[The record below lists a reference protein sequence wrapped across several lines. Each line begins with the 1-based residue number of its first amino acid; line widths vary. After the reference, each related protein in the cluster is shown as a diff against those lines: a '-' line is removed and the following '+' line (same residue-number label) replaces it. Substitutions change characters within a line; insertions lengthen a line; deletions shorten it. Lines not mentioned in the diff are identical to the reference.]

1 MQNSE
6 IAKVF
11 HEIAELLE
19 VSGENIFKI
28 RAFEKA
34 TQTAE
39 SYSENLEDIYKKGGI
54 KALEEIEGIGLS
66 TAEIIEDLIKHGKS
80 KRHSDLLK
88 KFPKGFIKLLEIPG
102 VGPKTALLLN
112 KKFKIESVEDL
123 EKALKKGL
131 LSNIPGFK
139 EKKQEN
145 IRKGLEL
152 KKKVAGRFLISEATE
167 YAEALKSGI
176 EKLKDAD
183 DVLVA
188 GSLRRGKETIGDIDI
203 LVVSKKPKS
212 IMEAFVKLPLV
223 SRILAQGETK
233 SSVVLK
239 NGMQADL
246 RVVPRKSFG
255 AASHYFTGAKDH
267 NIHIRQMAQKK
278 GWKVNEYGIFDSKGR
293 QIGGETEEEMF
304 VKFGLK
310 FIPPELRE
318 MRGEFEASKQ
328 NKLPDLIDLS
338 DIKGDLQM
346 HTKYS
351 DGANTI
357 EEMAEHAKKLG
368 YSYIAITDHT
378 KSTRI
383 AGGLTEK
390 EFLGELKYIEKL
402 NSKGFKILKG
412 VELDIL
418 KDGSLDYSDA
428 VLKECDVVIAAIHS
442 NFKMPRKQITERI
455 IKALKNKYVNI
466 LSHPTGRL
474 IGKRDPYEV
483 DIDELF
489 KAAADT
495 GTHLEI
501 NSQPDRLDLSD
512 VHAKKAKEMGILL
525 SIDTDAHSASQ
536 LEYMRFGVM
545 TARRGWLEKK
555 DAINTLPLNG
565 LLKKLY
571 QKR

>member
-1 MQNSE
+1 
-6 IAKVF
+6 
-11 HEIAELLE
+11 
-19 VSGENIFKI
+19 
-28 RAFEKA
+28 
-34 TQTAE
+34 
-39 SYSENLEDIYKKGGI
+39 
-54 KALEEIEGIGLS
+54 
-66 TAEIIEDLIKHGKS
+66 
-80 KRHSDLLK
+80 
-88 KFPKGFIKLLEIPG
+88 
-102 VGPKTALLLN
+102 
-112 KKFKIESVEDL
+112 
-123 EKALKKGL
+123 
-131 LSNIPGFK
+131 
-139 EKKQEN
+139 
-145 IRKGLEL
+145 
-152 KKKVAGRFLISEATE
+152 LISEATE